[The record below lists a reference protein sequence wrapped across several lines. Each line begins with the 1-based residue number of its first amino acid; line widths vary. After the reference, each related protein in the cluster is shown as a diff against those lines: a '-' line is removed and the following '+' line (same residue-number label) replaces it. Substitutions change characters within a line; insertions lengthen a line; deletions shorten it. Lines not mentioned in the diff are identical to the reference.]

1 MEEALAKPSR
11 RTTTSS
17 SDRECKVVRTSGQ
30 IFADGSV
37 IELVTTAP
45 GNRLDVLFWNGHQ
58 KSIAH
63 QLEHDGRVYRAH
75 DLDET
80 LLRAI
85 HFPSDANDYGT
96 ARQLFSQ
103 ICKLFQRYVGLSS
116 PESALMTA
124 WCCSTWFQ
132 DCVSSPPTL
141 VISSPDMDP
150 AITLFRLLGCL
161 CRRSLLLADITRAGL
176 LSVMAL
182 RPTLLIIQSST
193 PPRIWDLMRM
203 SNYRGFYLVTNRGRV
218 CNVACSKA
226 IFLGMAAD
234 TWIAEAIHLALPGQ
248 QDLPPLDEYQEAE
261 IANRV
266 QPQLLRYFLHNFR
279 KVRESL
285 SAVRQFKVPVTEI
298 ARNLTACIQGDPDIA
313 QLIVPILQRQD
324 QDAQARRSRDVS
336 VAVVEVIWAASHEG
350 KEITITQVA
359 ERTNALLRAR
369 GETLVYGAVEI
380 GWQLKNLG
388 VDRHRNGGGMVLQF
402 SQANSL
408 LIHRLAQ
415 RLGLKLSPR
424 TGCANCDQ
432 RGPLAT

>member
-1 MEEALAKPSR
+1 LAKPSR
-11 RTTTSS
+11 RTTTSTS
-17 SDRECKVVRTSGQ
+17 VCESKLVRTSGQ
-30 IFADGSV
+30 IFADDSV
-37 IELVTTAP
+37 IELVATAP
-45 GNRLDVLFWNGHQ
+45 GNRLDVLFWDAHR
-58 KSIAH
+58 KTIAH
-63 QLEHDGRVYRAH
+63 QLEHDGRLYRAP

-103 ICKLFQRYVGLSS
+103 IRKLFEQYVGLSS

-182 RPTLLIIQSST
+182 RPTLLINQSSA
-193 PPRIWDLMRM
+193 PSRIWDLLRM
-203 SNYRGFYLVTNRGRV
+203 SNYRGVFLVGNRGRV

-266 QPQLLRYFLHNFR
+266 QPQLLMYFLHNFR
-279 KVRESL
+279 KVRESR
-285 SAVRQFKVPVTEI
+285 SAVRQFKVPVSEI
-298 ARNLTACIQGDPDIA
+298 ARTLNHRPSGGEDQCLVACSRGGA
-313 QLIVPILQRQD
+313 RVQRGRDWMATQKSGHRSPP
-324 QDAQARRSRDVS
+324 QRRRDGFTVFDG
-336 VAVVEVIWAASHEG
+336 EQPFYPPASA
-350 KEITITQVA
+350 TV
-359 ERTNALLRAR
+359 
-369 GETLVYGAVEI
+369 
-380 GWQLKNLG
+380 
-388 VDRHRNGGGMVLQF
+388 
-402 SQANSL
+402 
-408 LIHRLAQ
+408 
-415 RLGLKLSPR
+415 GLKLSPS
-424 TGCANCDQ
+424 TGCANCGQ
-432 RGPLAT
+432 RETFTT